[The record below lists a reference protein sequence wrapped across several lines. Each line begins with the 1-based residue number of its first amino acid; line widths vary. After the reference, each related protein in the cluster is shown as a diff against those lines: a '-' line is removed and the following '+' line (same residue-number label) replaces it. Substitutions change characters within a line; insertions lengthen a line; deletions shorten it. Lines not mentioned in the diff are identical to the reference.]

1 MVWNPTGAGSP
12 ARAGSSAGRR
22 TLWHPFAM
30 MLAMEPATTVRFATT
45 ARALADAARAHG
57 LTVPGFR
64 SPPRLSGVDRT
75 LRRRGASASIAVRV
89 RGRPWADVLTDM
101 VEGIVVANGLSGEA
115 ADAARAALAGAAGD
129 ELAARRSPPS
139 SRVA

>member
-1 MVWNPTGAGSP
+1 MILG
-12 ARAGSSAGRR
+12 
-22 TLWHPFAM
+22 
-30 MLAMEPATTVRFATT
+30 MEPATTVRFATT
-45 ARALADAARAHG
+45 ARALAEAARANG

-89 RGRPWADVLTDM
+89 RGRPWADVLADM
-101 VEGIVVANGLSGEA
+101 VEGIVVANGLTGEA
-115 ADAARAALAGAAGD
+115 ADTARAALAGAAGD